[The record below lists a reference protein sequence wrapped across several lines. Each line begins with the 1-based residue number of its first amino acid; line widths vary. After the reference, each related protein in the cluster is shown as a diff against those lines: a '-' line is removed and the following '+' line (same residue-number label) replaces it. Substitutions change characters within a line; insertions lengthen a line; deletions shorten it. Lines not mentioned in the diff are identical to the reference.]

1 MRGGAATRS
10 SWYPSRPRADSRCL
24 PTTARAHRHYDYRRR
39 YPRSRHTQQSF
50 PETSEFRSHITRSA
64 SNSTSAQ
71 LRCRAAKDRVAPVL
85 HISLS
90 GARVRRSHERPAPSA
105 WAVCRSRH
113 AERARMITQ
122 SLLLTAG
129 FAQCGRRSPAALP
142 GVIPQMRHKIAS
154 SNAHADIRVQA
165 YRRSR
170 RCRISHAHHA
180 KTYWRL
186 LCEGPSRGRGP
197 RQTLSARSYQQAG
210 PRHPRFKAGRRRGRV
225 ALNAQPPATFAAC
238 LLTAP
243 GQAVTQARC
252 DGSHAL
258 AAAQSSPAPMR
269 RAGRLT
275 RLPQNR

>member
-24 PTTARAHRHYDYRRR
+24 PTTPRAHRHYDYRRR

-85 HISLS
+85 HISLP
-90 GARVRRSHERPAPSA
+90 GARVRRSHDRPAPSA

-122 SLLLTAG
+122 SLLLIAG

-154 SNAHADIRVQA
+154 SNALADIRYKPTVDRA
-165 YRRSR
+165 DVEFHTRTMRK
-170 RCRISHAHHA
+170 RIGACSV
-180 KTYWRL
+180 K
-186 LCEGPSRGRGP
+186 P
-197 RQTLSARSYQQAG
+197 
-210 PRHPRFKAGRRRGRV
+210 RV
-225 ALNAQPPATFAAC
+225 AAAVRARLFPPVATSQPVPGTHASRPGDVAA
-238 LLTAP
+238 
-243 GQAVTQARC
+243 GWR
-252 DGSHAL
+252 
-258 AAAQSSPAPMR
+258 
-269 RAGRLT
+269 
-275 RLPQNR
+275 